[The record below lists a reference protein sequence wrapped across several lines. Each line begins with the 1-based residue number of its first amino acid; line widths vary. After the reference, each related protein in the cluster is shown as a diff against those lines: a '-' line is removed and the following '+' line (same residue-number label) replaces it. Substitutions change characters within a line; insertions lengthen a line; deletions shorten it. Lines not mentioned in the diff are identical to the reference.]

1 MEVSNYV
8 IYGIPSTTK
17 TQTHQNQYLMFYR
30 ETTTLAR
37 QLFLLVRFSSPF
49 HLLNFS
55 VLVEQNN
62 SEWSVSLVRP
72 DGASRRVR
80 WQHWKIQAP
89 RMFFFGASDAGRHS
103 FGYFSFAVE
112 RKVTRPRCEN
122 RNAKQKHLF
131 KS

>member
-1 MEVSNYV
+1 VEVSNYV

-30 ETTTLAR
+30 ETTTLATR
-37 QLFLLVRFSSPF
+37 LFLFVRFSSPF

-62 SEWSVSLVRP
+62 SEWPCSPCAPGWRIKAGSLATLENSGIP
-72 DGASRRVR
+72 NA
-80 WQHWKIQAP
+80 
-89 RMFFFGASDAGRHS
+89 FFRGKWSGRHS

-122 RNAKQKHLF
+122 RNAK
-131 KS
+131 